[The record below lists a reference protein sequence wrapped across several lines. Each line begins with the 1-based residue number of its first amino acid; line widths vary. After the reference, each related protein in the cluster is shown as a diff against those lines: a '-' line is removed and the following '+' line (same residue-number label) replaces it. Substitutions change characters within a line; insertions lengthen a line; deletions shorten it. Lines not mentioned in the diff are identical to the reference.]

1 VTRPPLHVVTVGEA
15 MGVVTNDRPGPLDS
29 ARAHTLSFGGAESNV
44 AIGLV
49 RLGARASWV
58 SLLGDD
64 PLGDLITRELRAEGV
79 AVHAPRR
86 SDRPTGIM
94 HKHRRTTGM
103 ATVSFWR
110 AESAASRLAPTD
122 VPDALLATADVVHL
136 TGILAGLGPDSLAC
150 AQDTARRARAVGT
163 RVSFDVNHR
172 TSLWR
177 GRDAR
182 AAYRDLAAAADV
194 LFAGEEEAAILVGAG
209 TPGELAERLR
219 ALGPREVVIKRGA
232 AGAFADDGVDRLD
245 LPAVTVDAVDT
256 VGAGDAFVA
265 GYLSLRSEETTLA
278 ERAQRAVA
286 AGAFACLSSGD
297 WEGAPTAAELA
308 RLGEAEG
315 VQR

>member
-1 VTRPPLHVVTVGEA
+1 MT
-15 MGVVTNDRPGPLDS
+15 
-29 ARAHTLSFGGAESNV
+29 
-44 AIGLV
+44 
-49 RLGARASWV
+49 
-58 SLLGDD
+58 
-64 PLGDLITRELRAEGV
+64 
-79 AVHAPRR
+79 
-86 SDRPTGIM
+86 
-94 HKHRRTTGM
+94 
-103 ATVSFWR
+103 TVSFWR
-110 AESAASRLAPTD
+110 AGSAASRLTPAD

-150 AQDTARRARAVGT
+150 AQDTARRARAVGA

-172 TSLWR
+172 TALWR
-177 GRDAR
+177 GRDAG

-232 AGAFADDGVDRLD
+232 AGAFADDGCDRLD
-245 LPAVTVDAVDT
+245 LPAVAVDAVDT

-265 GYLSLRSEETTLA
+265 GYLSLRPEEAPLA
-278 ERAQRAVA
+278 ERLRRAVA

-308 RLGEAEG
+308 RLGEEEG
-315 VQR
+315 VLR